1 VDEKDLKIIEI
12 LVENA
17 RMPKTKIAK
26 MLNVTE
32 AAVRKRIS
40 NLERRGE
47 ILGYRAVINY
57 KKIGISASLTGVD
70 VEPDKL
76 WLVVEEMK
84 NLEEVKSLWLT
95 TGDHTIMAEIIAK
108 SVNDLSEIHERIAKM
123 EGVKRVC
130 PSIVTDILK

>member
-1 VDEKDLKIIEI
+1 MDEKDLKIIEI

>member
-1 VDEKDLKIIEI
+1 MDEKDLKIIQM

-17 RMPKTKIAK
+17 RIPKTKIAK
-26 MLNVTE
+26 MLDVTE

-40 NLERRGE
+40 NLEKREE
-47 ILGYRAVINY
+47 ILGYRAIVNY
-57 KKIGISASLTGVD
+57 KKVGISASLTGVD

-76 WLVVEEMK
+76 WSVVEELK

-108 SVNDLSEIHERIAKM
+108 SVRELSELHEKIERI